1 MSDPRII
8 PVLLLGKSGLIK
20 TEKFANPRYIGD
32 PINTVRIFNEKC
44 VDELVLLDIF
54 ATAEGRRPDIGR
66 IKTIAAECRM
76 PLAYGGGISDL
87 NTATRIIESGVEK
100 VTLSAAAF
108 ADPDLVSD
116 IAAVSGSQSVAVV
129 VDYKRGWTG
138 GRTIYTHNGTRKVDG
153 DLSTHVARM
162 IDAGAG
168 EIIFNSISDDGMMHG
183 FDLKLARE
191 IGEVVDTPMTF
202 IGGCGSPDDLKALF
216 AECRYV
222 GAGVGSMFI
231 YKSAMKGVLINYL
244 QADVK
249 AEVIQSC
256 RH

>member
-8 PVLLLGKSGLIK
+8 PVLLLGKSGLVK
-20 TEKFANPRYIGD
+20 TETFAKPRYIGD

-44 VDELVLLDIF
+44 VDELILLDIF
-54 ATAEGRRPDIGR
+54 ATAEGRQPDIGR
-66 IKTIAAECRM
+66 IRTIAAECRM
-76 PLAYGGGISDL
+76 PLAYGGGIADL
-87 NTATRIIESGVEK
+87 ETARKIIESGVEK

-108 ADPDLVSD
+108 ADPGLVSA
-116 IAAVSGSQSVAVV
+116 IAAVFGSQSVAVV
-129 VDYKRGWTG
+129 VDYRRGWTG
-138 GRTIYTHNGTRKVDG
+138 GRSIYTHNGTRKLEG
-153 DLSTHVARM
+153 EFSAHVARM

-191 IGEVVDTPMTF
+191 VGDAVDTPMTF
-202 IGGCGSPDDLKALF
+202 IGGCGSPADLMALF
-216 AECRYV
+216 STCRYI

-244 QADVK
+244 QPDVK
-249 AEVIQSC
+249 AEIIASC

>member
-1 MSDPRII
+1 MSDPRVI
-8 PVLLLGKSGLIK
+8 PVLLLGKSGLVK
-20 TEKFANPRYIGD
+20 TEKFAKPRYIGD

-44 VDELVLLDIF
+44 VDELVMLDIF
-54 ATAEGRRPDIGR
+54 ATAEGRKPDIGR

-87 NTATRIIESGVEK
+87 DTATRIIESGVEK

-108 ADPDLVSD
+108 ASPALVSD
-116 IAAVSGSQSVAVV
+116 IASVFGSQSVAVV
-129 VDYKRGWTG
+129 IDYKRGWAG
-138 GRTIYTHNGTRKVDG
+138 GRTIYTHNASRKVDG
-153 DLSTHVARM
+153 ELSAHVARM

-191 IGEVVDTPMTF
+191 IGSTIETPMTF
-202 IGGCGSPDDLKALF
+202 VGGCGSVEDIKDLF
-216 AECRYV
+216 ATCRYV

-244 QADVK
+244 QPDVK

-256 RH
+256 RL